1 MMAELLLFLD
11 WPSIETGINE
21 HGYALTPPLLS
32 VGDCAALV
40 ALYGQDGLFR
50 RRIVMERH
58 AYGAGSYGYFADPLP
73 ALVGQLRE
81 AFYAGLS
88 PIANRMMERMRSSI
102 RYPSSLNEYR
112 LECAAAGQVKPT
124 PLLLRYEAGGYNRL
138 HRDLYGDLAFPI
150 QATAML
156 SKPGESF
163 SGGQFLL
170 VENRP
175 RQQAIGTAVDIPQG
189 CFILFPTNERPVHGA
204 RGYVKA
210 SMRHGV
216 SKVVSGERFTLGII
230 FHDAA

>member
-1 MMAELLLFLD
+1 MADLPLSFD
-11 WPSIETGINE
+11 WASIEASINE
-21 HGYALTPPLLS
+21 HGYALTPPLLP
-32 VGDCAALV
+32 VDDCAALV
-40 ALYGQDGLFR
+40 ALYAQDNLFR

-58 AYGAGSYGYFADPLP
+58 AYGAGSYGYFAEPLP

-88 PIANRMMERMRSSI
+88 PIANRMMEHMRSGVH
-102 RYPSSLNEYR
+102 YPKKLDDYR
-112 LECAAAGQVKPT
+112 RECAAAGQVKPT

-163 SGGQFLL
+163 TGGQFLL

-189 CFILFPTNERPVHGA
+189 CFILFPTNERPIQGA

-216 SKVVSGERFTLGII
+216 SKVVSGERFTLGLI